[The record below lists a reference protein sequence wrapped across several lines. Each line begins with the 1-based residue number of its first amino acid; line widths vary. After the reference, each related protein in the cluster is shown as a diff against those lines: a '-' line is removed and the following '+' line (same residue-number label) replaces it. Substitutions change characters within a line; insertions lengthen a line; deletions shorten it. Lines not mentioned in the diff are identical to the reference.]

1 MNVTVLKFLLQ
12 KEKLAKALEV
22 LGESNG
28 LLKAR
33 LTTMAE
39 EVSRLTNELQELDEV
54 VHKVRVH
61 L

>member
-1 MNVTVLKFLLQ
+1 M
-12 KEKLAKALEV
+12 EV